1 MIQVGY
7 LMKYN
12 QQNLV
17 IYGEAHWT
25 LIATKI
31 VANMS
36 ELWNSIEWWSRRL
49 LEDVRLVSETLMD
62 ELSETSLTSS
72 KSLLDHHSIEFQSS
86 DILAAIL
93 TKFGRK
99 WSEIVEKTLGI
110 NFFGLG
116 GYKKIWGPLTGPPWP
131 LNPPK
136 LIKKIQKSF
145 LIFLIVLGGLGA
157 EGGPGRGPKN
167 FL

>member
-1 MIQVGY
+1 MIGKLNYNTSLLMIPVGY
-7 LMKYN
+7 WMKYN

-72 KSLLDHHSIEFQSS
+72 KSLLDHHSIEFQSL

-93 TKFGRK
+93 VVINVQWASPYIDKFCCLYFGMVPTNAIF
-99 WSEIVEKTLGI
+99 SEEKL
-110 NFFGLG
+110 
-116 GYKKIWGPLTGPPWP
+116 
-131 LNPPK
+131 
-136 LIKKIQKSF
+136 
-145 LIFLIVLGGLGA
+145 LIF
-157 EGGPGRGPKN
+157 
-167 FL
+167 

>member
-1 MIQVGY
+1 MIGKLNYNTSLLMIPVGY
-7 LMKYN
+7 WMKYN

-72 KSLLDHHSIEFQSS
+72 KSLLSLSKTEESS
-86 DILAAIL
+86 Q
-93 TKFGRK
+93 KQ
-99 WSEIVEKTLGI
+99 
-110 NFFGLG
+110 FFD
-116 GYKKIWGPLTGPPWP
+116 
-131 LNPPK
+131 
-136 LIKKIQKSF
+136 F
-145 LIFLIVLGGLGA
+145 FLIVLGGLGA
-157 EGGPGRGPKN
+157 EGGPGRGPQN
-167 FL
+167 FLYPPKPKKIDSQAFFFWFSSKFSQKQKKVVRNSFLIG